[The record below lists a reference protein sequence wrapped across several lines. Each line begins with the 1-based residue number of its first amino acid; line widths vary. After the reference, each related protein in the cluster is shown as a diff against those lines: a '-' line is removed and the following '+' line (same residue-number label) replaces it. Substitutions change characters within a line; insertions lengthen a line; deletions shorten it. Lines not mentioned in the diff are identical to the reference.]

1 MPDYRNH
8 HYPKAFICI
17 LQIEVGWSSHWR
29 FNMACIASRVGLLL
43 LVALAAGCA
52 TMRTGSGSAVSGA
65 NPVQFGWTSRGND
78 SGSMTATFANG
89 RTFTGQFSQITSDLT
104 HELGPQGPIWH
115 QEGLYDV
122 GPSLQSVPHYTGR
135 VVANLS
141 GSNGAQ
147 MRCHFELMRPVD
159 GMSGGAH
166 GECQLPDGLS
176 VDAQFP
182 AD

>member
-1 MPDYRNH
+1 
-8 HYPKAFICI
+8 
-17 LQIEVGWSSHWR
+17 
-29 FNMACIASRVGLLL
+29 MAWITSRVGLLL

-52 TMRTGSGSAVSGA
+52 TTRTGSGSAVSGT
-65 NPVQFGWTSRGND
+65 NPVKFGWTGSGNVY
-78 SGSMTATFANG
+78 GSMTATFANG

-104 HELGPQGPIWH
+104 HEFGSQGPIWH
-115 QEGLYDV
+115 QEGPYDV
-122 GPSLQSVPHYTGR
+122 GPWLQSVPHYTGR

-141 GSNGAQ
+141 GSNGVQ
-147 MRCHFELMRPVD
+147 MRCRFELMRPVD
-159 GMSGGAH
+159 GMAGGAR